1 MVDNTRLLK
10 TISDLRLSGVDLS
23 HPIAPPAPDWER
35 LYRQMAHRC
44 LAERNARMQDRQH
57 ANQVVR
63 QLRLDLASITA
74 ERDTLK
80 ASYRD
85 LLAAL
90 DRRDTRKRTNKLVT
104 SQDVPDLDSMTP
116 EQQHAW
122 ITANINLIQPKKG

>member
-1 MVDNTRLLK
+1 MVDNNLLK
-10 TISDLRLSGVDLS
+10 TISSLRASGVNLS
-23 HPIAPPAPDWER
+23 RPIAPPAPDWER
-35 LYRQMAHRC
+35 LYRAMAHRC
-44 LAERNARMQDRQH
+44 LAERRARMQDRQY

-90 DRRDTRKRTNKLVT
+90 DRRDTRKRNKLVT

-116 EQQHAW
+116 EQQHNW
-122 ITANINLIQPKKG
+122 ITANINLIQPKKA